1 MAAIPENTRLVIYIG
16 FYFGVI
22 SAILS
27 IVSLAT
33 PYWYVSDVAP
43 GGLYTEYN
51 ELAHSYINFTT
62 VANSKLSSLN
72 DLSEDDSCKHANQ
85 YLCDGTNSNCSV
97 ECMICKCHPRDYDQN
112 GSIIEFESNS
122 NSICDCEVS
131 ESYKDCV
138 CSMNAECTSR
148 QNGISCHCKDLYG
161 GNGQDCTDLGT
172 WLGTARTFIT
182 MGTVFTV
189 LGSLFLGGQLA
200 KMTLTYISLNCTM
213 FGEFFMG
220 IGLLVFTGGIETGV
234 IGTLSV
240 QKYGWS
246 YMVAWTAFVFNT
258 ITFVVGMKVAAE
270 NRKNEII
277 KQNEKVLKKKKPAT
291 RPENSS
297 LLLVEEV
304 TTNP

>member
-62 VANSKLSSLN
+62 VANSKLSRLN
-72 DLSEDDSCKHANQ
+72 DLSEEGSCKHANQ

-112 GSIIEFESNS
+112 GSIIEFESYS

-148 QNGISCHCKDLYG
+148 PNGISCHCKELYG
-161 GNGQDCTDLGT
+161 GNGQDCT
-172 WLGTARTFIT
+172 
-182 MGTVFTV
+182 
-189 LGSLFLGGQLA
+189 
-200 KMTLTYISLNCTM
+200 
-213 FGEFFMG
+213 EFFMG

-304 TTNP
+304 STNP